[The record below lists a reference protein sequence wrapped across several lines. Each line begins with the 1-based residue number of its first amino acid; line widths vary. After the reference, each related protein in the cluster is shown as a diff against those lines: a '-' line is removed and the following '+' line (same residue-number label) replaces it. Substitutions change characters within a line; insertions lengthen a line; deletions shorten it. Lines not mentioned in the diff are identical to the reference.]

1 MSYQVI
7 ARKYRPQG
15 FEEVVGQSAVVETLK
30 NALSSGRIHHAYLFT
45 GARGIGK
52 TSLARIFAKSLNCEK
67 GPTFTACNQCNSCK
81 EITQGISLDVQEIDG
96 ASNTSVE
103 NVRDLR
109 EGLKYMP
116 ASGRYK
122 IFIIDEVH
130 MLSTS
135 AFNALLKTLEEPPPH
150 VLFLFAT
157 TEVHKIP
164 ATILSRCQRFDLRR
178 IPNDEIFQKLQSIC
192 EEEKVEFNE
201 DTLLL
206 LTRESQGS
214 LRDSQSLL
222 DQAIAFTNGKLETS
236 KVASMLGLS
245 DSQSIQEI
253 TQAIFEKNTF
263 RAFKIAEETYEKG
276 HDLKQ
281 FVSQW
286 LEYWWYLLL
295 YNSTQNP
302 VVIKNLTENEKR
314 NVIQQSKLVSVSSL
328 DLGIQVLHRGVEE
341 ISRSE
346 FQKLLLDALIVR
358 LSHLSDLQ
366 SLPEI
371 LNQLKTS
378 SKSLPVQQAV
388 SAPSEAANISI
399 PATTPS
405 ANVSK
410 IESVS
415 LKNFIQHLSQKR
427 PQLGSLFQHLK
438 GACLTDSTLHFQFE
452 PGALWMELLNER
464 KDQIE
469 EAAKNFFNRPYRV
482 LVQDTPLPAGKE
494 EVLPVQ
500 RESKASNPIV
510 QSALHILNAQIEE
523 VNS

>member
-7 ARKYRPQG
+7 ARKYRPQN
-15 FEEVVGQSAVVETLK
+15 FEEVVGQSAIVETLK
-30 NALSSGRIHHAYLFT
+30 NALSAKRIHHAYLFT

-67 GPTFTACNQCNSCK
+67 GPTFTPCNQCNSCK

-103 NVRDLR
+103 DVRDLR

-135 AFNALLKTLEEPPPH
+135 AFNALLKTLEEPPAH

-178 IPNDEIFQKLQSIC
+178 IPNEEILRQLQYIC
-192 EEEKVEFNE
+192 EQEKVDWNA

-206 LTRESQGS
+206 IARESQGS

-222 DQAIAFTNGKLETS
+222 DQAIAFSNGKLEIG
-236 KVASMLGLS
+236 KIASMLGLS

-253 TQAIFEKNTF
+253 TQAIFEKNTL
-263 RAFKIAEETYEKG
+263 RAFEIISETYERG

-281 FVSQW
+281 FASQW

-295 YNSTQNP
+295 YRSTNNTS
-302 VVIKNLTENEKR
+302 VIKNLTESEKQK
-314 NVIQQSKLVSVSSL
+314 VIQQSELTSVANL
-328 DLGIQVLHRGVEE
+328 DVGIQVLHRALEE
-341 ISRSE
+341 IGRSE
-346 FQKLLLDALIVR
+346 YQKLLLDALIVR
-358 LSHLSDLQ
+358 LVNLSDLE

-371 LNQLKTS
+371 LNQLKTNPRPLEAS
-378 SKSLPVQQAV
+378 PSKVAAAAEPAISQTP
-388 SAPSEAANISI
+388 PSVN
-399 PATTPS
+399 PPR
-405 ANVSK
+405 V
-410 IESVS
+410 ESPS
-415 LKNFIQHLSQKR
+415 LKSFIHQFSQKR
-427 PQLGSLFQHLK
+427 PQIGSLFQHLK
-438 GACLTDSTLHFQFE
+438 ASCLTDSSIHFQFE

-469 EAAKNFFNRPYRV
+469 EAAKVFFNRPYRV
-482 LVQDTPLPAGKE
+482 LVQDTPLPAGNE
-494 EVLPVQ
+494 ELTPTQ
-500 RESKASNPIV
+500 KESKTSNPIV